1 MINLREIEEMENKY
15 LEKFYHFLKYC
26 EDEMMQGFLTKEK
39 IKGDWIGKY
48 DSKISDFAVGA
59 ERIIYALFNGKGVGQ
74 PNSCPVGADMFFEVE
89 DAFIHI
95 DLKTVQT
102 RNIGDFCES
111 IFVGTNQNSYQ
122 SEIIKTNGESFEE
135 PRMYK
140 PALPYFYN
148 QGKVNEKI
156 CLTYFITIL
165 YEDENLN
172 ILNINL
178 MCMPNGLLVK
188 HYGTRVLKAGK
199 NLDKARFHFV
209 KCADFE
215 CLEEKKSRIKVIY
228 FDKNMKQEYKNRLKF
243 IESLVGE
250 N

>member
-1 MINLREIEEMENKY
+1 MINLREIERIENKY
-15 LEKFYHFLKYC
+15 LEEFYHFLKYC

-39 IKGDWIGKY
+39 IKDDWIGKY
-48 DSKISDFAVGA
+48 DSNSDFA
-59 ERIIYALFNGKGVGQ
+59 
-74 PNSCPVGADMFFEVE
+74 VGADMFFEVE

-122 SEIIKTNGESFEE
+122 SEIVKTNGESFEE
-135 PRMYK
+135 PRIYK

-156 CLTYFITIL
+156 CLTYFISIL
-165 YEDENLN
+165 YEDEDLN

-178 MCMPNGLLVK
+178 MCMPNGLLAK

-199 NLDKARFHFV
+199 NLDKARFHFA
-209 KCADFE
+209 KCTNFE
-215 CLEEKKSRIKVIY
+215 CLDEKKSRIKVIY
-228 FDKNMKQEYKNRLKF
+228 FDRNMKQEYKNKLSF
-243 IESLVGE
+243 IESLV
-250 N
+250 